1 MHIFN
6 QKTVNIVFFNNV
18 DMCSCKLHLALIL
31 FQTNI
36 CHIWSHDYA
45 SMLSLLKEV
54 QNEAKFIRIG
64 KQYSF
69 QFIFFQ
75 M

>member
-36 CHIWSHDYA
+36 CHFWSQVYA
-45 SMLSLLKEV
+45 SMPFLFKEV
-54 QNEAKFIRIG
+54 QNEVRFR
-64 KQYSF
+64 
-69 QFIFFQ
+69 
-75 M
+75 